1 MIESLWGKLL
11 ARLAVQIRDEVV
23 MWWNLSVGPFGL
35 GQVTS
40 TISLSEES
48 DRGDTKR
55 SSFDRGRAR
64 RKRRL
69 LTTQNQSACPD
80 IINGRHHSIKWSC
93 LVEPT

>member
-1 MIESLWGKLL
+1 
-11 ARLAVQIRDEVV
+11 VQIRDEVV

-55 SSFDRGRAR
+55 SSFDCGRQ
-64 RKRRL
+64 KKKKNL
-69 LTTQNQSACPD
+69 LTTMISGVYLNTLIPNVVEADSFHEPPHD
-80 IINGRHHSIKWSC
+80 ICSLEN
-93 LVEPT
+93 VESRV